1 MEERFQLRFGG
12 ENRGG
17 EDRQSQPALVQLTG
31 LGTQWRAET
40 RLELPGVVFEPV
52 AAGEVRVF
60 QTYALDFAPL

>member
-1 MEERFQLRFGG
+1 
-12 ENRGG
+12 
-17 EDRQSQPALVQLTG
+17 VQLTG

-40 RLELPGVVFEPV
+40 RQELPGVVFEPV